1 MLTIKEEKRQ
11 GERNKPKNEW
21 RWSSMEK
28 IDMNCRKTVN
38 IQAQC
43 FYYVKR
49 ADCMSWAGKQTPFF
63 QRQSGLRNG
72 AVVRSLCSCRCSLGV
87 NFHTWHNF
95 QVEFVVGPSLCT
107 KSFLQPFQFPPCRK
121 KATFHV
127 IITTY
132 YNYYEGAI
140 ASFPCIYFSKIFFEF
155 YFKALLCS

>member
-1 MLTIKEEKRQ
+1 MHYNVVVIFFRREGIENTEMLTIKEEKRQ

-49 ADCMSWAGKQTPFF
+49 ADCMSWAGKQTSFF

-87 NFHTWHNF
+87 NFILGITFRLSWLL
-95 QVEFVVGPSLCT
+95 VPAFVPSL
-107 KSFLQPFQFPPCRK
+107 F
-121 KATFHV
+121 
-127 IITTY
+127 
-132 YNYYEGAI
+132 
-140 ASFPCIYFSKIFFEF
+140 FSLFSSPLAEKRLHFM
-155 YFKALLCS
+155 S

>member
-1 MLTIKEEKRQ
+1 MHYNVVLIFFRREGIENTEMLTIKEEKRQ

-87 NFHTWHNF
+87 NFILAITFRLSWLL
-95 QVEFVVGPSLCT
+95 VPAFVPSLFF
-107 KSFLQPFQFPPCRK
+107 SLFSSPPLQK
-121 KATFHV
+121 KGFISCHKFV
-127 IITTY
+127 D
-132 YNYYEGAI
+132 
-140 ASFPCIYFSKIFFEF
+140 
-155 YFKALLCS
+155 L